1 MNDGVE
7 ALAGL
12 ILLAVVAVIVLYIFD
27 WDFRCLVVDCV
38 IVKP

>member
-1 MNDGVE
+1 MSDGVE

-12 ILLAVVAVIVLYIFD
+12 ILLAVIAVIVLYIFD
-27 WDFRCLVVDCV
+27 WDFRCLIVDCV